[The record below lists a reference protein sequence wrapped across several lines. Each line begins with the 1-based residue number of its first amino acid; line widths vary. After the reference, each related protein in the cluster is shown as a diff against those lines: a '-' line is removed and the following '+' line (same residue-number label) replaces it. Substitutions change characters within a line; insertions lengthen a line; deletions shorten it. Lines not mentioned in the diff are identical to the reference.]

1 MRRVFITCN
10 SISSSTSIFELYSDF
25 RKTTFIFFSD
35 FVNVCAA
42 NVQLRPFLSFLFL
55 FPCERSLLGISE
67 EKRTCVLS
75 LTSLFNFAQHS
86 QIIMERRKLLY
97 YSFNRLS
104 TQQCSEC
111 CCSGVDQFLFFFS
124 FMKRHVI
131 SLHSKSSIHF
141 QVPQN

>member
-86 QIIMERRKLLY
+86 QIIMEKEEASVLQLRQTFYIVLLRVLLFRGR
-97 YSFNRLS
+97 SIPF
-104 TQQCSEC
+104 
-111 CCSGVDQFLFFFS
+111 FLFFHE
-124 FMKRHVI
+124 KTRHF
-131 SLHSKSSIHF
+131 LT
-141 QVPQN
+141 Q